1 MSSNELVSVI
11 VPVYNVE
18 DYLKKCVNSIINQ
31 TYTNLEIILVDDGS
45 PDNCG
50 KICDEYL
57 NIDSRI
63 RVIHKKNGGLSSARN
78 AGLDIAKGKYI
89 SFIDSDDYIKE
100 NFIEALKTS
109 IRDAEIAICGIT
121 NVLEDGE
128 VCLDIEESPIKDE
141 RLSSLEALKK
151 LATPNYFYYVT
162 ACNKLYLRSLFD
174 DIRFE
179 EGKINEDEY
188 IVHKLFEK
196 SNKIVTISDKL
207 YFYLQRDSSITHSLF
222 KIGKLDAV
230 YAFIDRAQLFKKVGL
245 IEESK
250 FVTLQSYWLLVKYIG
265 GLNLHK
271 NKPQIKVAMKTVKKA
286 LGTNLRRIKLE
297 LIFIKKY
304 LLEDINFIKFW
315 TKINYKTMFSKKKK
329 LVYMLA
335 TPVHGNLGDQAILIA
350 EKEFLNDIG
359 ISSNRIVEINNLEY
373 KEYKEELE
381 KYIKDKDIILIDG
394 GGNLG
399 TLWKEEDDKISEII
413 ERFKNNKTLVFP
425 QTCYYDKTQSAAK
438 RIIRNRKIY
447 SRKNLFIFLRDEASY
462 SFCTENFSTCNVL
475 LCPDIVLY
483 LKTNKK
489 IFKNRKNNENVLLC
503 FRDDCEKV
511 NRFEYISRI
520 LEKNKISYKNT
531 SMILKEEVTIA
542 NRAKKVDN
550 KLKEFANAELVI
562 TDRLHAM
569 VFSALVGTPCIAF
582 DNISKKVS
590 GVNNWIKDLKYIK
603 CVSENGKIEDGEMET
618 EINSLREMKNNVFT
632 IDKNYFK
639 PLEEVIR
646 KDWSDYE

>member
-18 DYLKKCVNSIINQ
+18 DYLKKCVDSIINQ

-45 PDNCG
+45 PDNCE

-271 NKPQIKVAMKTVKKA
+271 NKHQIKVAMKNVKKA

-413 ERFKNNKTLVFP
+413 ECFKNNKTLVFP

-542 NRAKKVDN
+542 NRTKKVDN

-639 PLEEVIR
+639 TLEEVIR
-646 KDWSDYE
+646 KDWSDHE